1 MYHFNAAPPSNADR
15 QTINSLLQV
24 AERITLR
31 VLPTMT
37 LRALRLKICKTMK
50 FSASRTAIS
59 LWLQMQDSSCAPL
72 ESDRDAQDLAWLGIE
87 SGSHIVF
94 TKYDK

>member
-1 MYHFNAAPPSNADR
+1 MYHCIAAPLSNPDR
-15 QTINSLLQV
+15 QTINSLIEN
-24 AERITLR
+24 AERVTLR

-50 FSASRTAIS
+50 YSASRTAIS
-59 LWLQMQDSSCAPL
+59 LWLQMQDSSCTPL

-87 SGSHIVF
+87 SGSNIIFIKHE
-94 TKYDK
+94 K